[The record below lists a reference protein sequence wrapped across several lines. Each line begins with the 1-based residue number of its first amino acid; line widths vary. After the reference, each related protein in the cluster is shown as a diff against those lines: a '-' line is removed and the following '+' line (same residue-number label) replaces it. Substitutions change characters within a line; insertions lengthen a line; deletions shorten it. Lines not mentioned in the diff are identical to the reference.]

1 MIAEKWLSLNNHII
15 NIHTKHGR
23 VFEKCAHGR
32 LPAAQNRKKKWL
44 KADSV
49 PALKLNKVVSQK
61 AFVRDVKKMSPSQQ
75 TYGVEVY
82 HSIVNQ
88 FAPKMY
94 AYSYTGIYCRLI
106 LAALHYNE
114 NSGRKH
120 AKTRTGQL
128 QYTVKF
134 PKAKKGG
141 HVVRRVNTAA
151 TYEYVTEL
159 LTETLRLCENNV
171 DEEPFDVPD
180 PLSSRWEKPDK
191 REAVAL
197 FRSRFNH

>member
-1 MIAEKWLSLNNHII
+1 MHSPKGRERRDSDNQDDNDPLRSKLLLVFMSSLMSLFTHCPMCKENSP
-15 NIHTKHGR
+15 
-23 VFEKCAHGR
+23 GR
-32 LPAAQNRKKKWL
+32 LRRTMGTFVEIDQNCKHCGF
-44 KADSV
+44 
-49 PALKLNKVVSQK
+49 Q
-61 AFVRDVKKMSPSQQ
+61 
-75 TYGVEVY
+75 
-82 HSIVNQ
+82 
-88 FAPKMY
+88 
-94 AYSYTGIYCRLI
+94 RLI

-120 AKTRTGQL
+120 AKTSTGQL

-191 REAVAL
+191 REAVVL

>member
-1 MIAEKWLSLNNHII
+1 MWTIGSTFGTLQKVDLKKKLVKLAKDKQCTAIGEWIQSILNHLYWCAVSTPDGNGEMIAEKWLSLNNHIV

-94 AYSYTGIYCRLI
+94 AYSYTGMYCRLY
-106 LAALHYNE
+106 AC
-114 NSGRKH
+114 
-120 AKTRTGQL
+120 AKTMSMRNLSMSQIHSA
-128 QYTVKF
+128 V
-134 PKAKKGG
+134 GG
-141 HVVRRVNTAA
+141 KNQQERG
-151 TYEYVTEL
+151 
-159 LTETLRLCENNV
+159 CC
-171 DEEPFDVPD
+171 
-180 PLSSRWEKPDK
+180 
-191 REAVAL
+191 AV
-197 FRSRFNH
+197 